1 MTLGFQ
7 WDAVVAARAT
17 SASGP
22 LVATVG
28 NHCFPVVIS
37 GCDFSAAFLV
47 MDSSCPFLGCHAMNA

>member
-47 MDSSCPFLGCHAMNA
+47 ILFGDGF